1 MVVKK
6 KKKGGA
12 IPPNAPGT
20 KAAVV
25 KKKKPDAEEDDGR
38 DPDEHPLHTNHFIVV
53 RYRDD
58 SPRLAKIL
66 AKSGETLE
74 AYRYYVHYLDFN
86 RRMDEWITKDRILV
100 YPSSA
105 NSVGKQRVEAEEA
118 LHKQKHGHHGQEQAT
133 TSQNVTNLQQKLKN
147 RGVPESKSNSNLS
160 DLGTTSNGGAKSLT
174 ALDVNAAN
182 SVEVKDEDGEAM
194 SPGTKRKRGRPC
206 KRKQGALGDGE
217 VSPTPS
223 QNGSVTG
230 STSRRSRRGDGDDTS
245 VLGGLED
252 KSRNRQRKKGGGE
265 DDDQVSN
272 AGTEASS
279 QPGSHFPPLQRSMSN
294 FSTLS
299 LGDLNHTMREN
310 RQSILSLVG
319 APNIPGFPLPV
330 PGGGAGECNAGDSN
344 DGSDGGYADEY
355 NNGGITN
362 VDELEHDEH
371 EGLDEDLLKEHEEL
385 TKIKNFNTVRLSSL
399 PRSLLLSH

>member
-1 MVVKK
+1 MGLKK
-6 KKKGGA
+6 KKKGA
-12 IPPNAPGT
+12 IPPSAPANR
-20 KAAVV
+20 AAIV
-25 KKKKPDAEEDDGR
+25 KKKKTEDEEDDGR
-38 DPDEHPLHTNHFIVV
+38 DPDEHPLHTNHFVV
-53 RYRDD
+53 VKYRDD

-74 AYRYYVHYLDFN
+74 TYRYYVHYLDFN

-133 TSQNVTNLQQKLKN
+133 TGQNVTTLQQKMSSSHN
-147 RGVPESKSNSNLS
+147 RGVPESKSSSNLS
-160 DLGTTSNGGAKSLT
+160 DLGGGAKSLT

-182 SVEVKDEDGEAM
+182 NVNQDGEAM
-194 SPGTKRKRGRPC
+194 SPGTKRKRGRPA
-206 KRKQGALGDGE
+206 KRKKGELNEGE
-217 VSPTPS
+217 VSPAPS
-223 QNGSVTG
+223 QNGSISVG
-230 STSRRSRRGDGDDTS
+230 RSSRSRRGGDGDDANILS
-245 VLGGLED
+245 GLED
-252 KSRNRQRKKGGGE
+252 KRINRKKKGGHVD

-279 QPGSHFPPLQRSMSN
+279 QPGCNFPPLQRTTSN

-299 LGDLNHTMREN
+299 LTDLNHTMREN

-319 APNIPGFPLPV
+319 APNVPGFPLP
-330 PGGGAGECNAGDSN
+330 PSGGGDSNAGDDS
-344 DGSDGGYADEY
+344 GSDGGGYADDY

-385 TKIKNFNTVRLSSL
+385 TKIKNFNTVSSSFPIL
-399 PRSLLLSH
+399 ITNIIPNNQ